1 MLTPTEREAINDEVE
16 QGTFDLENAL
26 DDIATEQKGEGV
38 RRAIYG
44 GIMLAN
50 KNGAGGP
57 DLHARNRIADAN
69 GRIDAIESEMA
80 QFIASHTG
88 VVEGTRIVEDV
99 LWTGNLY
106 NSNDVA
112 GLYAEIQGYDIRT
125 YDYLD
130 LYIKH
135 AGKELIYR
143 VTPNAL
149 LSDGIQ
155 LSATNLTNDT
165 WTTEL
170 PLYASEY
177 NLKATMFDDTWYSVE
192 VDISVWE
199 WSGKAAEASN
209 QFANTSPTRA
219 LTKIVGIKH
228 QAVDASKDAELTDM
242 RIGADGTLY
251 ASAGGALRKQ
261 ISDITV
267 KVDDLKQYESIFT
280 DNVDESVQNWLD
292 EHPEATTTVQ
302 DGSLTEAKFTDA
314 LKLKTIKDYIT
325 PQMFG
330 ALGDGI
336 ADDTQA
342 IQAAIDSQDIS
353 TIYFPKGVY
362 MVSAPIIV
370 AHSDQAGLSHSILMD
385 RNAVLKA
392 SASIESVLHFTRD
405 STHQNNNIRDY
416 LDGEFLEGGNID
428 GNGLANYCCIFDG
441 NGRMSCSLTNFYDAI
456 TANVW
461 VVNGRFNM
469 YNVEVSNNFNTS
481 ENYNSAHEN
490 VIGILN
496 DSPDSHFW
504 DIYLSW
510 CKFGIKNNAGAFYE
524 RIHGV
529 MNYYGYDGSVFFE
542 DGNTVIT
549 TITDC
554 YSDNYNT
561 AYKFKGSCTANRIMA
576 YYWMS
581 AQDLISSV
589 YDGVT
594 HAHNAPV
601 VLDLSNTTQ
610 TARIIIDGLRIIPVD
625 TETSTIIGVK
635 IGDVDKVRTVLSRTK
650 ISNIVARYTAG
661 TIVSDWLFYYMQ
673 KTAAPDI
680 ENEIIIANRPDL
692 ANKYIHLYDYI
703 FYNYNKHANPVLTIK
718 SHSENDFVSKLNTSI
733 TIGNQ
738 STQFDS
744 TYVAANASVLGTN
757 GNITYYI
764 TTSIRTML
772 DGTQVKV
779 MGVWMHAD
787 ENTIPQILSGKCDF
801 QASEYIGIPIRYTNF
816 ASDNAPNSTL
826 TINAH
831 GIAFDRVEYSC
842 EVNSN
847 GNSAVFT
854 MFYANEVFEKYTP
867 TFTFDS
873 AFLICNGAFNT
884 VSSGTV
890 TCISK
895 KASSSTWEFTFPS
908 ALSNVG
914 NYSGILRFMNVKI
927 TFA

>member
-1 MLTPTEREAINDEVE
+1 MADTRTRIINLPEATTLDSSINLIVDSADGSGTRRVTYDTLKEAINKNLAPEYSSTATYNV
-16 QGTFDLENAL
+16 GDLC
-26 DDIATEQKGEGV
+26 
-38 RRAIYG
+38 
-44 GIMLAN
+44 
-50 KNGAGGP
+50 
-57 DLHARNRIADAN
+57 
-69 GRIDAIESEMA
+69 
-80 QFIASHTG
+80 
-88 VVEGTRIVEDV
+88 
-99 LWTGNLY
+99 
-106 NSNDVA
+106 
-112 GLYAEIQGYDIRT
+112 T
-125 YDYLD
+125 Y
-130 LYIKH
+130 
-135 AGKELIYR
+135 
-143 VTPNAL
+143 
-149 LSDGIQ
+149 Q
-155 LSATNLTNDT
+155 
-165 WTTEL
+165 
-170 PLYASEY
+170 
-177 NLKATMFDDTWYSVE
+177 
-192 VDISVWE
+192 
-199 WSGKAAEASN
+199 
-209 QFANTSPTRA
+209 
-219 LTKIVGIKH
+219 
-228 QAVDASKDAELTDM
+228 
-242 RIGADGTLY
+242 GTLY
-251 ASAGGALRKQ
+251 SCNTK
-261 ISDITV
+261 ISTAEDWTAAHWTATNMATDV
-267 KVDDLKQYESIFT
+267 SQLKSTLSEYESIFT
-280 DNVDESVQNWLD
+280 GDVDESVQNWLD

-370 AHSDQAGLSHSILMD
+370 THSDQAGLSHSILMD

-461 VVNGRFNM
+461 VINGRFNM

-481 ENYNSAHEN
+481 ENYNPAHEN

-529 MNYYGYDGSVFFE
+529 MGYHGYDGSVFFD

-581 AQDLISSV
+581 AQELISSE

-594 HAHNAPV
+594 HVHDAPV

-610 TARIIIDGLRIIPVD
+610 TARIIIDGLRIIPMD

-635 IGDVDKVRTVLSRTK
+635 IGDVDKVRTVLSRTR
-650 ISNIVARYTAG
+650 ISNIVARYTSG
-661 TIVSDWLFYYMQ
+661 NIVSDWLFYYMQ
-673 KTAAPDI
+673 KTDAPDI

-703 FYNYNKHANPVLTIK
+703 FYNYNKHANPILTIK
-718 SHSENDFVSKLNTSI
+718 SHSENNFVSILNTSI

-738 STQFDS
+738 STQFDA

-757 GNITYYI
+757 ENITYYI
-764 TTSIRTML
+764 TTSTKTML

-787 ENTIPQILSGKCDF
+787 ETTIPQILSGKCDF

-816 ASDNAPNSTL
+816 ASDNAPDSTL

-873 AFLICNGAFNT
+873 AFLICNGAFNV

-895 KASSSTWEFTFPS
+895 KASSSTWEFNFPS
-908 ALSNVG
+908 TLSNVG